1 MRNTTKRIIALVLV
15 AFMVAACMAVGVSA
29 AEPKVTVNVLT
40 GSVEVSADALAKLA
54 DGNRAADATAFS
66 DANLVGFKNTG
77 FTHTDGVDAAV
88 EATVEIIADLG
99 EEKVSFRRL
108 SRLLQGFQLHDC
120 SPLRPLLCLC

>member
-40 GSVEVSADALAKLA
+40 GSIEVSADALAKLA

-77 FTHTDGVDAAV
+77 FNHDDGVDAAV
-88 EATVEIIADLG
+88 DDDVEFFGCELVEEVGGIGFGDG
-99 EEKVSFRRL
+99 ERDVRVAL
-108 SRLLQGFQLHDC
+108 
-120 SPLRPLLCLC
+120 

>member
-88 EATVEIIADLG
+88 EATVEIIATSA
-99 EEKVSFRRL
+99 KKK
-108 SRLLQGFQLHDC
+108 
-120 SPLRPLLCLC
+120 

>member
-29 AEPKVTVNVLT
+29 AEPKVSVNVLT

-88 EATVEIIADLG
+88 EATVEGAELAQDNAPETTETTDNSAEPTEG
-99 EEKVSFRRL
+99 EIFD
-108 SRLLQGFQLHDC
+108 FTNND
-120 SPLRPLLCLC
+120 

>member
-1 MRNTTKRIIALVLV
+1 MRNTTKRIIALLLV

-40 GSVEVSADALAKLA
+40 GSIEVSADALAKLA

-88 EATVEIIADLG
+88 EATVDHRRPRRR
-99 EEKVSFRRL
+99 KSPFRCL
-108 SRLLQGFQLHDC
+108 SRLLQGFQLHDR

>member
-66 DANLVGFKNTG
+66 MQTSS
-77 FTHTDGVDAAV
+77 
-88 EATVEIIADLG
+88 
-99 EEKVSFRRL
+99 VSKTPA
-108 SRLLQGFQLHDC
+108 SRT
-120 SPLRPLLCLC
+120 PTA